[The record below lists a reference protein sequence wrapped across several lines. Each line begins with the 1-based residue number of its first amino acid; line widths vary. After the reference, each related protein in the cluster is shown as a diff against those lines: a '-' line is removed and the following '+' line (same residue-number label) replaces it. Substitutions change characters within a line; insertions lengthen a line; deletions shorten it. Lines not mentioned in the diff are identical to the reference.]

1 MTIELNEDQQNI
13 YNSIVRLCCD
23 IEGEMQN
30 TIESN
35 NPVEVQE
42 QLSNLLPYL
51 ANLSDM
57 ISKATAIYDWSKG
70 EVVKEILTK
79 DKLMEAKQNIIS
91 NYIQGRLAKY
101 NALYQRVESV
111 EKNLRSNIEGLRSIL
126 SYQKELIRNSVQHQ

>member
-1 MTIELNEDQQNI
+1 MTIELNEEQQKI
-13 YNSIVRLCCD
+13 YDLIVKLCCD
-23 IEGEMQN
+23 IEGEMQS

-70 EVVKEILTK
+70 EVVKEILAK